1 MKHLVITVI
10 GKDRPGLVEQLSD
23 AVYSNNGNWLSSS
36 LSKLAGQF
44 AGILHIEVASQ
55 HVAVLRSALSQID
68 ALQIQ
73 IVEEHSETQ
82 PATKLHHCC
91 ITANDRPG
99 IVKDVTTLLSQ
110 LGVNIDK
117 LETETQSAP
126 NWGYPIFTA
135 HFDLE
140 LPPALELD
148 TVQQELENLADDLT
162 IDFDESLVAS

>member
-23 AVYSNNGNWLSSS
+23 VVYSNHGNWLSSS

-55 HVAVLRSALSQID
+55 HLGVLRAALSQID

-73 IVEEHSETQ
+73 IVEEQNETQ
-82 PATKLHHCC
+82 AAAQLHHCC
-91 ITANDRPG
+91 VTANDRPG
-99 IVKDVTTLLSQ
+99 IVNDVTTLLSQ

-117 LETETQSAP
+117 LETNTQSAP

-140 LPPALELD
+140 LPPALGLD

-162 IDFDESLVAS
+162 VDFDESLVVS

>member
-23 AVYSNNGNWLSSS
+23 AVYSNHGNWLSSS

-55 HVAVLRSALSQID
+55 HVAILRSALSQID

-73 IVEEHSETQ
+73 IVEEQNETHPVAQ
-82 PATKLHHCC
+82 LHHCC
-91 ITANDRPG
+91 VTANDRPG

-117 LETETQSAP
+117 LATETQSAP

-140 LPPALELD
+140 LPATLELD

-162 IDFDESLVAS
+162 VDFDENLIAS